1 MPAKTKS
8 IYALAMFVGT
18 VIGVGIFGLPY
29 VASKVGFAIMALF
42 LLLMSGLAI
51 VIHLFFAEL
60 AAKTKGLHRLPGYA
74 EIYFGAGA
82 KRATLIVQLL
92 DLFGALL
99 AYLIIGGQFLAYLF
113 DGSVILYTFIFL
125 LLGALLIWRDQ
136 KSIGTVELI
145 LLIIFLAVVLF
156 FSFVGFGHIEPRH
169 LSTVDWRYL
178 FVPYG
183 VVVFSLWGTSI
194 IPEVK
199 EMLDGNMVKLRN
211 VLIGGILICT
221 LVYLLFTLVVLGISG
236 SRTTADAISGLK
248 GELGDW
254 VLKIGY
260 LFGILTTFTSF
271 ITLGLTVKKLFWYDY
286 GVPKRIAWFVAVTV
300 PVLMF
305 VSGLKDFITVIG
317 LTGAVMLGLEGVL
330 ITLIYLKIKKKEA
343 IKNYTLL
350 KIGSIAVI
358 TLLSIGVVLE
368 VFFTT
373 TGF

>member
-1 MPAKTKS
+1 MSSKKHP
-8 IYALAMFVGT
+8 IFALAMFVGT
-18 VIGVGIFGLPY
+18 VIGVGLFGLPY
-29 VASKVGFAIMALF
+29 VGSKVGFPVMVIF
-42 LLLMSGLAI
+42 LILMTGLSI

-60 AAKTKGLHRLPGYA
+60 ASKTKGLHRLPGYA
-74 EIYFGAGA
+74 EVYFGPGA

-125 LLGALLIWRDQ
+125 LLGAMLIWRDQ

-145 LLIIFLAVVLF
+145 LLVIFLAVVIF
-156 FSFVGFGHIEPRH
+156 FSVIGFGHIQPTN
-169 LSTVDWRYL
+169 LSNIDLRYL
-178 FVPYG
+178 FLPYG

-194 IPEVK
+194 IPEIK
-199 EMLDGNMVKLRN
+199 EMLDGDMKKLRK
-211 VLIGGILICT
+211 VLITGIVLCAV
-221 LVYLLFTLVVLGISG
+221 VYVLFTLVVLGVSG
-236 SRTTADAISGLK
+236 SHTTADAISGLR
-248 GELGDW
+248 GDLGDW

-300 PVLMF
+300 PILMF

-330 ITLIYLKIKKKEA
+330 ITLIYLKIKKKES
-343 IKNYTLL
+343 IKNFALL
-350 KIGSIAVI
+350 EAGSIAVI
-358 TLLSIGVVLE
+358 VLLSVGVVLE

-373 TGF
+373 KGF